1 MVAANALS
9 ALDAAAC
16 ILAIT
21 EFISQLL
28 SNSPVSGNVSGQP
41 SSSSSSSSS
50 DGNNDGHAALET
62 LEKLKIALSNNAIQI
77 SPATH
82 QPSSDSLASEL
93 RDLVASQRVAAGLL
107 AGVVS
112 ALRPLPDQPGSPQG
126 TDARTGPR
134 SRLRGTHDSK
144 NVERLSCAVT
154 RQVRTILR

>member
-1 MVAANALS
+1 MVAADALS

-41 SSSSSSSSS
+41 SSSSSS

>member
-1 MVAANALS
+1 MVAADALS

-41 SSSSSSSSS
+41 SSSSSS

-126 TDARTGPR
+126 TDARTRPR